1 MPALRANR
9 LSEAGTCLRLLQIR
23 PDDSGT
29 LQPGHVR
36 HLRMNLNFTEILA
49 QLQLFLRA
57 QILVAEEHHTPLRNE
72 QRKLI
77 ALQVGEIF
85 ELQADNLRADMRGEV
100 FHFFG
105 GGKQSGLFGISAG
118 AGVDVFAVFVADGI
132 DVLEVERSRWAV
144 LRA

>member
-9 LSEAGTCLRLLQIR
+9 LSEASTSLRLLQIR

-77 ALQVGEIF
+77 SLLVCEIL
-85 ELQADNLRADMRGEV
+85 ELQANDFRANVCREV
-100 FHFFG
+100 FDFFG
-105 GGKQSGLFGISAG
+105 GGEQSGLLGISAG
-118 AGVDVFAVFVADGI
+118 AGVDVFAVFVADGV